1 MPLIEECVKRNLST
15 ILASFNEQT
24 DERRKLV
31 NRVEEGR
38 GHERRKLRTG
48 GGSAGSGPGG
58 PGGPRGLGGSGGPG
72 SGSAGRMRSRPGTG
86 DLAKQLSTTLDDWG
100 MGEEVAGEGTSDL
113 FKRIDDKMTLL
124 DDYTRGNTFQIGSEH
139 GRLGRELDRYIFSLQ
154 LRPSRRFVHQTALTG
169 EKKTQNPKILL

>member
-58 PGGPRGLGGSGGPG
+58 LGGPGGPG
-72 SGSAGRMRSRPGTG
+72 SGSGGRMRSRPGTA
-86 DLAKQLSTTLDDWG
+86 DLAKQLSSALDDWG
-100 MGEEVAGEGTSDL
+100 MDEEAAGEGTSNL

-139 GRLGRELDRYIFSLQ
+139 GRHLVENLIDIYFRCS
-154 LRPSRRFVHQTALTG
+154 
-169 EKKTQNPKILL
+169 

>member
-38 GHERRKLRTG
+38 GHERRKLRSG
-48 GGSAGSGPGG
+48 GGSAGSGGSGSG
-58 PGGPRGLGGSGGPG
+58 PGGK
-72 SGSAGRMRSRPGTG
+72 MRSRPGTT
-86 DLAKQLSTTLDDWG
+86 DLAKQLSTALDDWG
-100 MGEEVAGEGTSDL
+100 MDEETAGEGTSDL

-139 GRLGRELDRYIFSLQ
+139 GRHLVENLIDIYFRCS
-154 LRPSRRFVHQTALTG
+154 
-169 EKKTQNPKILL
+169 